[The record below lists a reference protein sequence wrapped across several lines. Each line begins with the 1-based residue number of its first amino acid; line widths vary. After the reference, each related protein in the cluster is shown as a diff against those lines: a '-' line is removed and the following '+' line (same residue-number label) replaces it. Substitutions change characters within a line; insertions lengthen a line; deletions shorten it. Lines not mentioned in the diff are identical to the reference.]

1 MKRQQPMEAWMM
13 RMIQRVGERLPSRL
27 GWPGEHASTL
37 TLGEPLGE
45 GEA

>member
-1 MKRQQPMEAWMM
+1 MKRQQPMGARMM
-13 RMIQRVGERLPSRL
+13 RMMQRVGKRLPLRL
-27 GWPGEHASTL
+27 GWSGEHASTL